1 MLIIKI
7 IVAFL
12 ATPIVLL
19 IDFIALLFKCIT
31 SIFIS
36 LKEKDL
42 YSETEYKKRKLNKI
56 EKRSDEFFN
65 LTASVWKSI
74 FK

>member
-7 IVAFL
+7 VA
-12 ATPIVLL
+12 AV
-19 IDFIALLFKCIT
+19 IALPFTICIDALIFLCKCIV

-36 LKEKDL
+36 AKEKYL
-42 YSETEYKKRKLNKI
+42 YSETEYKKRKLNRI
-56 EKRSDEFFN
+56 EKHSDEFFN
-65 LTASVWKSI
+65 LTASAWKSI